1 MATSGFVTLVVGT
14 NKEDYYH
21 GFRVARDCHYRT
33 SVFIFCTHIIMGNIT
48 DAVAQSSAILL
59 VQTAKQCDKFLTTKK
74 LWSHSKFRTDQFRTP
89 LAS

>member
-1 MATSGFVTLVVGT
+1 
-14 NKEDYYH
+14 
-21 GFRVARDCHYRT
+21 
-33 SVFIFCTHIIMGNIT
+33 MGNIT